1 MSTHLPPPPIS
12 PGYPPQLGNA
22 EHEPARIPDTVPER
36 AEAAGEPRAGG
47 SDFAQL
53 SKQIVAA
60 GLMRRRTGYY
70 TVRITLVAAL
80 YAVGWAAFLLLGE
93 SWWSL
98 AVAGYLALVFG
109 QVALVA
115 HDVAHRQVFRRRRAS
130 ERTGR
135 IAGNLGIGMGYGWWQ
150 DKHTRHHA
158 NPNHEELDPDVLPDL
173 LVWNQDQA
181 RTVQGL
187 PRLIGR
193 AQAFLFFPLLALEG
207 FNLHVS
213 GVRALRNRSMK
224 RRGVEGTMLFAHFG
238 LYLTA
243 LFLVLPPGLAV
254 IFLVVHQSLF
264 GLYLGSI
271 FAPNHKGMPMLKGKS
286 RPDFLRRQVLTSR
299 NVRGG
304 RFTDIAL
311 GGLNHQI
318 EHHLFPSMPSPQLR
332 KAQPIVRQ
340 YCAELG
346 VAYLETG
353 LIASYRQAL
362 RSLHRAG
369 APLRATHRSGRP
381 CAES

>member
-1 MSTHLPPPPIS
+1 MRS
-12 PGYPPQLGNA
+12 A
-22 EHEPARIPDTVPER
+22 EHEPAHDPAHTSDTVAAPE
-36 AEAAGEPRAGG
+36 EAARGPHTGG
-47 SDFAQL
+47 SDFARL

-70 TVRITLVAAL
+70 TLRITLVAAL
-80 YAVGWAAFLLLGE
+80 YTVGWVAFVLLGE

-130 ERTGR
+130 ERVGR

-158 NPNHEELDPDVLPDL
+158 NPNHEELDPDVIPDL
-173 LVWNQDQA
+173 LVWNQAQA
-181 RTVQGL
+181 RSVRGL

-213 GVRALRNRSMK
+213 GVRALRNRSVK
-224 RRGVEGTMLFAHFG
+224 RRGMEGSLLFAHFG

-254 IFLVVHQSLF
+254 LFLAVHQCTF

-271 FAPNHKGMPMLKGKS
+271 FAPNHKGMPMLTGKG

-304 RFTDIAL
+304 WFTDIAL

-332 KAQPIVRQ
+332 KARPIVRKH
-340 YCAELG
+340 CAELG
-346 VAYLETG
+346 VTYLETG
-353 LIASYRQAL
+353 LVTSYRQAL

-369 APLRATHRSGRP
+369 APLRASHSSRRP
-381 CAES
+381 CADR